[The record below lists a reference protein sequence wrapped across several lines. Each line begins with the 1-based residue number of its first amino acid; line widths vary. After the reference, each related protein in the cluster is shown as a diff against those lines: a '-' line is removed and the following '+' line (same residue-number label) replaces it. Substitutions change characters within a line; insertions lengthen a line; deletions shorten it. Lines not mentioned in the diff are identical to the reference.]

1 MKNLGVWIG
10 VGVAVAGATAYLILR
25 KKKTDNVLEDVTQPT
40 QMGEAQPTI
49 NRSMGLSF
57 KPQSGNWVRNP
68 STGKYE
74 EIKPPVKVS
83 IFDLIKP
90 KETSYT
96 TTEDGKVKL
105 DFRSDFTK
113 KKDLLTGSST
123 TNPFNLKLR

>member
-1 MKNLGVWIG
+1 MKNVGVWVG
-10 VGVAVAGATAYLILR
+10 LGVAVLGTAAYFILR
-25 KKKTDNVLEDVTQPT
+25 KKKTGNVLEDVTQPT
-40 QMGEAQPTI
+40 I
-49 NRSMGLSF
+49 NRSMGLTF